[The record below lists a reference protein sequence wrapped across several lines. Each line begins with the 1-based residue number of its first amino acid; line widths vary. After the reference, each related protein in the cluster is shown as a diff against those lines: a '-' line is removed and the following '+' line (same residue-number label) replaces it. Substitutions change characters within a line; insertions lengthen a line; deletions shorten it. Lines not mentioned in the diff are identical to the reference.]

1 MRNIK
6 SIFVNY
12 NNIVDIIGEERIEER
27 LRALHDIY
35 IAFLEQVDVNG
46 KIDVY
51 LNDRVLMHTIMDYFT
66 DITRLKEFH
75 GIEKINQDKIIAYEC
90 SWLIKRKPIQIL
102 NEEKESLV
110 YINEKF
116 VLTILVNHL
125 TKGKIDSFVGNEEL
139 NRLCDKLLY
148 HLKYR
153 NCDAKVFEMFILFF
167 KAGNMMEAFEQ

>member
-1 MRNIK
+1 M
-6 SIFVNY
+6 
-12 NNIVDIIGEERIEER
+12 
-27 LRALHDIY
+27 IY
-35 IAFLEQVDVNG
+35 AFFLEQTGFKEQTD
-46 KIDVY
+46 IC

-102 NEEKESLV
+102 DEEKESLV

-116 VLTILVNHL
+116 VLAILVNHL
-125 TKGKIDSFVGNEEL
+125 TKGKIDSFEGNEEL

-153 NCDAKVFEMFILFF
+153 NCDAKVLEMFILFF
-167 KAGNMMEAFEQ
+167 KVGNMIETLE

>member
-1 MRNIK
+1 MKNIK
-6 SIFVNY
+6 STFIGY
-12 NNIVDIIGEERIEER
+12 TNIVDIIGEERIEER
-27 LRALHDIY
+27 LRALHDTY
-35 IAFLEQVDVNG
+35 IIFLDQTQLKDSVD
-46 KIDVY
+46 IC

-75 GIEKINQDKIIAYEC
+75 GIEKINSDKIIAYEC

-125 TKGKIDSFVGNEEL
+125 TKGKIDDLKGNEEL
-139 NRLCDKLLY
+139 TRLCDKLLY

-153 NCDAKVFEMFILFF
+153 NSEAKVLEMFILFF
-167 KAGNMMEAFEQ
+167 KVGNLLETFN

>member
-1 MRNIK
+1 MKNIK

-12 NNIVDIIGEERIEER
+12 KNIIDIIGEDRIEER

-35 IAFLEQVDVNG
+35 TIFLEQTNVNG
-46 KIDVY
+46 KTDVY
-51 LNDRVLMHTIMDYFT
+51 LNERVLMHTIMDYFT

-102 NEEKESLV
+102 NEKDESLV

-153 NCDAKVFEMFILFF
+153 NCDAKVLEMFILFF
-167 KAGNMMEAFEQ
+167 KVGNMIEAFEQ

>member
-1 MRNIK
+1 MKNIK

-12 NNIVDIIGEERIEER
+12 NSIVEIIGEERIEER

-35 IAFLEQVDVNG
+35 TIFLEQMDING
-46 KIDVY
+46 NTDVY

-90 SWLIKRKPIQIL
+90 SWLIKRKPIQVL
-102 NEEKESLV
+102 SEEKESLV

-125 TKGKIDSFVGNEEL
+125 TKGKINSFVRNEEL

-153 NCDAKVFEMFILFF
+153 NCDAKVLEMFILFF
-167 KAGNMMEAFEQ
+167 KVGNMIETLE